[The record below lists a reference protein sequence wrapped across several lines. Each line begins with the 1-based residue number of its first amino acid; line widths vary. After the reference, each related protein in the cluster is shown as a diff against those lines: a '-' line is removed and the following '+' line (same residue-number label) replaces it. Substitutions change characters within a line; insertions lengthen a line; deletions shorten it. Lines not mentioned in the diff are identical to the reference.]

1 MPLSKEFGTILFRG
15 VSMPYPTD
23 TPATWFV
30 TGTSRGLGADLVR
43 QLLSRGDNVAATTR
57 STDRLHAALSGV
69 DTERLLALEVDLAD
83 ADAVRAAVDG
93 TVKRFGGLD
102 VVVNNAG
109 YGFIG
114 AVEETPDVEARRLFD
129 IQVFG
134 AWNVLRSAI
143 PHLRAARSGHVVNV
157 SSILGLTAM
166 PGWALY
172 CAGKFALNGMS
183 EALAAELAAFD
194 VKVTIIEPGYFRTDF
209 LTTDS
214 LALPSTTGDAY
225 PAIREMTAQHLQL
238 HGSQLGDPAR
248 GAAAIIDVV
257 VSGDGPLHQLLGS
270 DAVSL
275 AQAEIDSLTHD
286 VKAGRDL
293 ALTTDHR

>member
-1 MPLSKEFGTILFRG
+1 MS
-15 VSMPYPTD
+15 YPTA

-30 TGTSRGLGADLVR
+30 TGTSRGLGAELVR

-57 STDRLHAALSGV
+57 SVDRLHAALSGV
-69 DTERLLALEVDLAD
+69 DTERLLALEVDLTD
-83 ADAVRAAVDG
+83 AAAVDAAVTA
-93 TVKRFGGLD
+93 TVDRFGRLD

-114 AVEETPDVEARRLFD
+114 AVEETTDAEARQMFD
-129 IQVFG
+129 VQVFG
-134 AWNVLRSAI
+134 AWNVVRSTV

-157 SSILGLTAM
+157 SSILGLMTM
-166 PGWALY
+166 PGWGLY
-172 CAGKFALNGMS
+172 SAGKFALNGMS
-183 EALAAELAAFD
+183 EALAAEMADFG
-194 VKVTIIEPGYFRTDF
+194 VKVTIVEPGYFRTDF

-214 LALPSTTGDAY
+214 LTLPTAAGDAY
-225 PAIREMTAQHLQL
+225 PAIREMTEQHLQL
-238 HGSQLGDPAR
+238 QGSQLGDPAR
-248 GAAAIIDVV
+248 GAEAIIDVV

-275 AQAEIDSLTHD
+275 AQAEIDTLTND